1 MNRPKNWLNSWFEP
15 MICTLWD
22 AISMFPKGPEL
33 SLQVWEAAILH
44 PMKRGNL
51 FREWAYP
58 LGGFQLQN

>member
-22 AISMFPKGPEL
+22 AIWMFPKGLEL

-51 FREWAYP
+51 FRE
-58 LGGFQLQN
+58 